1 MAYGR
6 SRSVEREGG
15 SGGAGGV
22 GVVGLPLLFE
32 ACCQC
37 GMPKIAGADNSQT
50 LRAITQMLGCNITA
64 VDGQH

>member
-1 MAYGR
+1 MA
-6 SRSVEREGG
+6 SAV
-15 SGGAGGV
+15 V
-22 GVVGLPLLFE
+22 VVGPPLLFK

-50 LRAITQMLGCNITA
+50 WWAITQMLGCNITA